1 MGAETFARGR
11 KRVDDEAARAFG
23 ASRSAMATHAT
34 LMETLARA
42 VRASAAR
49 AGAEAADED
58 DAGRRRGNE
67 GETKTN
73 EDARRRASDGGA
85 VRRAIGSGFATV
97 VTKKRSRR
105 AERAG
110 KASET
115 RTALG
120 APLGESKASRD
131 ATGGALTAA
140 RLRARLA
147 VVSRG
152 MARGMR
158 VRADVGKVLAAA
170 ARGAREGR
178 RETSDGAPRARARGR
193 RHAVDVVAVES
204 IGFESAHR
212 GGDSR
217 GDGRGDR
224 LIRDAKRGVRARRD
238 PRGALRYLFLIE
250 TKF

>member
-34 LMETLARA
+34 LRETLARA

-131 ATGGALTAA
+131 AAGGALAA
-140 RLRARLA
+140 TRLRARLA

-152 MARGMR
+152 TARGMR

-170 ARGAREGR
+170 ARARARDVAR
-178 RETSDGAPRARARGR
+178 RATARLERARAVDGARWTASGGSR
-193 RHAVDVVAVES
+193 SLLKSHVAAV
-204 IGFESAHR
+204 
-212 GGDSR
+212 
-217 GDGRGDR
+217 
-224 LIRDAKRGVRARRD
+224 IRE
-238 PRGALRYLFLIE
+238 E
-250 TKF
+250 TGEVIV